1 MNIQQTNINAG
12 SNEELICTI
21 NSIKNSSMQWQW
33 YHNSILLS
41 SKFDRYMISNATR
54 EHMGMYQC
62 CFISSSSDLNSC
74 CAQTQI
80 RIISKFFFNFIFITR
95 IKFLRY
101 SLASDPGTSPEI
113 GAGHNGEKLRFSL

>member
-41 SKFDRYMISNATR
+41 SKLDRYMISNATR

-80 RIISKFFFNFIFITR
+80 RIISKFFSNFIFITK
-95 IKFLRY
+95 IKFSRY
-101 SLASDPGTSPEI
+101 SLASD
-113 GAGHNGEKLRFSL
+113 